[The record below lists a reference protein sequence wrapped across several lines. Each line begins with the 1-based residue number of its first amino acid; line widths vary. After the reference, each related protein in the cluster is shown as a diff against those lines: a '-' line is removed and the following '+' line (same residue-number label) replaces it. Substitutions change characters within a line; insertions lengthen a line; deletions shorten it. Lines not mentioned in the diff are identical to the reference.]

1 MNSAPNHPPSENRSA
16 DTPLAVIGM
25 ACRLPGASDLD
36 EYWSLMIEGRSAIAE
51 LPAERLDQRRYY
63 DPEPGQFGKTYS
75 KIGGIVGDRTAPIE
89 PFRLTDH
96 DIENADHSHLDLCQV
111 AGQAIRDAGLDPHA
125 TESTRG
131 GVFVG
136 HQRGSNLIGELTLGV
151 MAAQAMDCLRQTDHV
166 SRLAPR
172 EQAALVAETTAR
184 VRRDL
189 PKRNPGGGPLL
200 ESSEA
205 ARLISKA
212 FGLDGPCLSI
222 NAACS
227 SSLVA
232 LAAGAHALQT
242 GDIDLAVIGGLSYC
256 KLDALILFS
265 QAQTVSATGSRPF
278 DADADGLVAA
288 EGYVVAVVKTLER
301 ALADKDP
308 IRAVIRGIGVSSDGK
323 GKSLWAPRREGQ
335 IAAVRRAYSADVTPS
350 SVQYV
355 EAHATSTPVGDSTEI
370 NSLAEA
376 FNESFGRPPDRK
388 IPLGSVK
395 ANIGHTLE
403 AAGLAGLVKTVL
415 AMQHR
420 MIPPLI
426 NLRRPSPNVDWA
438 AAPFQLPT
446 TAIPWPDPPPDG
458 PRRAGVNA
466 FGIGGLNVHVVLEEY
481 LPDTSIRLRS
491 RRDTAPEDRSIA
503 VVGAALLVPG
513 ARTIDQFWDLMSSG
527 RDPKIPVPADRW
539 DVTLDHG
546 DDAKHWVG
554 GFIRDYQYDWRRHRV
569 PPKQVANADPLQF
582 MILDTVAEALQA
594 SGYESKLDREH
605 TAVIV
610 GNLVGGE
617 ASSQLLVGLRL
628 PVLRE
633 VIETVLREKG
643 IPAAE
648 IARTS
653 RRFAEVL
660 LERMPALLDETGG
673 FSNSSLASRITKTYD
688 LMGGAFALD
697 SSDNS
702 SIMAVNTA
710 RGFLLRGDCKM
721 VIAAGAQRDL
731 GPHAFECLRLSG
743 RLSPSGRVRSLDQNS
758 DGMAPA
764 EGVAVVLLKKLRDAK
779 ADGDEILS
787 VIREIGVARHDDQQ
801 TSQRIAIGRA
811 LAGAGVTADQISAV
825 ELSAGGVAGDDRDEF
840 QAIAQAYAAEREQ
853 PLHLRSL
860 AGQLGHT
867 GSAAGMI
874 ALVKSSLALSHL
886 QSPVGRP
893 PELPIDCVSNQSWC
907 EFPATSRDLPVVDP
921 SGRVYST
928 LHCHARGMASHV
940 VIERGQPVPAA
951 TAQPGRDQTARPAVD
966 RDHAYR
972 SWICQADS
980 PSGLI
985 DIATQVAAGGAI
997 DPIHPSRDIGP
1008 PSDQRHSLAIV
1019 YRTDDELRTKAELF
1033 VSSHAHPKRKALF
1046 QSQGIY
1052 CVERSRW
1059 PKVAFLFP
1067 GQGSQYPSMLT
1078 ELVQTHP
1085 VASAAAER
1093 IDAILKSLQFPSYRD
1108 LVVDQADLLGQDVWR
1123 TQLSLLVADSILM
1136 EVVDAMGIRPD
1147 RISAHS
1153 YGEFPAL
1160 VAAGAWDFTTA
1171 AVATYHRCRLIT
1183 ESKEIDGAML
1193 AVDLDRHGAQ
1203 TYCNATPGEAFV
1215 ANCNSDRQT
1224 VIAGSRT
1231 AIENL
1236 KSRMV
1241 DAGVHARILNVP
1253 RPYHTPLMAP
1263 IQTAFRQQLDR
1274 LGIAPPRTPLLSSVD
1289 NRYVAEPDSIRE
1301 NLVRQLVQPVL
1312 YTDQIRRLVDEG
1324 VNVLVEIGPSPVLT
1338 RLHEQIVGDELLWI
1352 ATDNKKR
1359 HHDESLA
1366 RLDAALRAAGVP
1378 IGQSDDMETRLRLTV
1393 SDTATPVGSRQTA
1406 DLQTTSAGS
1415 RQRPGSTS
1423 DIEQAEP
1430 TPDMPVGSRQTADLQ
1445 TTSAGSRQRPGSTSG
1460 GQQAEPTPDTPVGSR
1475 QTADLQTTS
1484 AGSRQRPG
1492 STSGI
1497 EQAEPTPD
1505 TPVGSRQTADL
1516 QTTSAGSRQR
1526 PGSTSGIEQAE
1537 PTPDTPV
1544 GSRQTA
1550 DLQTTSA
1557 GSRQRPGSTSGIEQA
1572 EPTPDTPVGSR
1583 QTTDLQT
1590 TSAGSRQRPGS
1601 SINVQESAAN
1611 AEAGLPLL
1619 FLEGSPRQMGAAHGQ
1634 SMTSA
1639 IHRML
1644 DRYKE
1649 IAAGKFGR
1657 TLPELSR
1664 AKSMLDTLVDD
1675 SALQEVR
1682 GMADGAGVPV
1692 EALLEHNLYAYPE
1705 IGAGCTQVLAGRPS
1719 STSHPAARPTETQ
1732 WLHAANEDM
1741 PLGLFLRDTM
1751 RRCVQIRRPT
1761 AGFPHLL
1768 FSAAGHVL
1776 GINGVNA
1783 AGVVVTSSMLLDRP
1797 RRAETADGLL
1807 HSIVI
1812 RRVLESCK
1820 SVDDAVSLLRR
1831 ERTTGGWGIC
1841 ISDAIGTEPAYVE
1854 YDCGTFQSK
1863 RIHDRH
1869 LVSNHAQLLP
1879 AVAKTPRH
1887 SLLRQQ
1893 RLESLWRLKDDQ
1905 DPSTAMLQR
1914 WMRDQYDEGRGREVR
1929 FATMNTIRRV
1939 DNQVS
1944 VLFDVRSGR
1953 AWTTPGNHE
1962 PSADANQFFELDLET
1977 LIGFQPAPQTRPRV
1991 TATRA
1996 TENAPARAS
2005 DRVITWQEFSQ
2016 RSHAFGGRAANVG
2029 AGKVCDRF
2037 VLRCIQTPPA
2047 PQADVAATLQGGV
2060 LLLGDNAAA
2069 DAFAE
2074 SLQRAGVRCLH
2085 LRRLDDVD
2093 AATSFLDDFCR
2104 TGVPTNVFLLTAW
2117 DKDAALGAS
2126 VDDWQRRRQS
2136 GLLVPYQL
2144 CQRWM
2149 TLLAENGLVG
2159 EGRIVG
2165 GVRLGGLLG
2174 FDDSLISP
2182 EGGFATGLVKGL
2194 LIELGFA
2201 AQTSFRARVVD
2212 FDQDADPHF
2221 IAARLIDEAASSA
2234 GRTAEVSYRG
2244 GKRHVVAPLHQ
2255 PADQL
2260 PSVNPD
2266 FGEVWII
2273 TGGARGVTAKIA
2285 KAIGEQFGVKLHLIG
2300 SSPLP
2305 EIEDGWRNLSSD
2317 QRKQLRAEV
2326 VRKALQ
2332 AGEVPIDAW
2341 SRVEKALEIDEN
2353 LRAFAKSGLDVTYH
2367 ACDVSDHRALARL
2380 LDRIRQTDGRIDGII
2395 HGAGYEKASS
2405 FAKKKLASVERTIAS
2420 KVDGAVSLMELTRQD
2435 DLKVFAAFASI
2446 SGRFGGVGQ
2455 TDYCLAN
2462 ELLCKLVSWFR
2473 KTRPEVHAVAFDWP
2487 SWDEVGMA
2495 VRPES
2500 RLAKTL
2506 VDAKYMP
2513 VDEGV
2518 AHFIDELQ
2526 RGCPEGEVLVTDWE
2540 RYKRYYTDHY
2550 VSSLSPYP
2558 MIDRVQDL
2566 DGANGHGIT
2575 TARDVDPVNDNFLSQ
2590 HLLRGRPILPFV
2602 AAAEA
2607 CAETASLL
2615 TGGLAVNGL
2624 AVTTIENFRIVE
2636 SMRFF
2641 TDQPQEIRVRAE
2653 RSGDQIRCSMLSD
2666 FKNRKGQVLR
2676 KDRVHAE
2683 CVIRSDQPDGA
2694 AIDTVE
2700 FPDVPYV
2707 PVHYLD
2713 HKLSV
2718 YHGPIYRQ
2726 LEQFYYSRQESW
2738 AKIRIADPAEFLS
2751 AESGDSVLLPCV
2763 LIDTCV
2769 FSAGVHE
2776 WTIDRTSI
2784 ALPHSIRRLRTF
2796 SPPVVGQQVTARIT
2810 PLESTDKYATFNI
2823 DVWDQHRRPVLQ
2835 IENYRAN
2842 VLVATIPLDRAQ
2854 STH

>member
-1 MNSAPNHPPSENRSA
+1 MTSAPNHRSAQDRSA

-25 ACRLPGASDLD
+25 GCRLPGANDLD

-63 DPEPGQFGKTYS
+63 DPQPGQFGKTYS
-75 KIGGIVGDRTAPIE
+75 KIGGIVSGRTTPIE
-89 PFRLTDH
+89 PFRLTDQ
-96 DIENADHSHLDLCQV
+96 DLENADHSHVDLCQV
-111 AGQAIRDAGLDPHA
+111 AGQAMRDAGLDPHA

-136 HQRGSNLIGELTLGV
+136 HQRGSNLIGDLTLGV
-151 MAAQAMDCLRQTDHV
+151 MAAQAMDGLRQTDYV
-166 SRLAPR
+166 SSLPSRD
-172 EQAALVAETTAR
+172 QAALVDEMTAR

-189 PKRNPGGGPLL
+189 PQRHAGGGPLL

-232 LAAGAHALQT
+232 LAAGAHALQM

-288 EGYVVAVVKTLER
+288 EGYVVVLVKTLQR

-376 FNESFGRPPDRK
+376 FNESFGRPPDQK

-426 NLRRPSPNVDWA
+426 NLRRPSPKVDWA

-446 TAIPWPDPPPDG
+446 SAIPWPDPPPGG

-466 FGIGGLNVHVVLEEY
+466 FGIGGLNVHVVLEECTA
-481 LPDTSIRLRS
+481 DTSIRSQSL
-491 RRDTAPEDRSIA
+491 RDTTPQDRSIA
-503 VVGAALLVPG
+503 VVGTALLAPG
-513 ARTIDQFWDLMSSG
+513 ARTIDQFWDLLSSG
-527 RDPKIPVPADRW
+527 RDPKIPVPDDRW

-554 GFIRDYQYDWRRHRV
+554 GFIRDYKYDWRRHRI
-569 PPKQVANADPLQF
+569 PPKQIANADPLQF
-582 MILDTVAEALQA
+582 MILDTVAEAFQA

-633 VIETVLREKG
+633 VIETVLKDKG
-643 IPAAE
+643 VPAE
-648 IARTS
+648 QIARTS
-653 RRFAEVL
+653 ERFAEVL

-702 SIMAVNTA
+702 SIMAIDAA

-731 GPHAFECLRLSG
+731 GPHAFECLRLAD
-743 RLSPSGRVRSLDQNS
+743 RLSPSGHVRSLDQNS
-758 DGMAPA
+758 DGMSPA

-787 VIREIGVARHDDQQ
+787 VIREIGVARHDDPQ
-801 TSQRIAIGRA
+801 TAQRIAIGRA
-811 LAGAGVTADQISAV
+811 LSGAGVAADQISAV
-825 ELSAGGVAGDDRDEF
+825 ELSAGGVVGEDRDEF
-840 QAIAQAYAAEREQ
+840 QAIAQAYAAKREQ

-860 AGQLGHT
+860 AGQFGHA

-874 ALVKSSLALSHL
+874 GLVKSSLSLSHL
-886 QSPVGRP
+886 QSPVGLP
-893 PELPIDCVSNQSWC
+893 PEQPIDCLSNQSWC
-907 EFPATSRDLPVVDP
+907 ELPNANRDLPLLDP
-921 SGRVYST
+921 SGHVFST
-928 LHCHARGMASHV
+928 LHSCARGMACHV
-940 VIERGQPVPAA
+940 VIQRGQPVPNP
-951 TAQPGRDQTARPAVD
+951 TVQPDRGQTIRPTTD
-966 RDHAYR
+966 RDLSYR

-980 PSGLI
+980 LSDLV
-985 DIATQVAAGGAI
+985 DAAKEVAAGESI
-997 DPIHPSRDIGP
+997 DRAPASRGTA
-1008 PSDQRHSLAIV
+1008 SRGTARHGLAIV
-1019 YRTDDELRTKAELF
+1019 YRSDDELRKKAELF
-1033 VSSHAHPKRKALF
+1033 VSSHAHPKRNALL
-1046 QSQGIY
+1046 QNQGVY
-1052 CVERSRW
+1052 CVERSGRS
-1059 PKVAFLFP
+1059 KVAFLFP

-1085 VASAAAER
+1085 VAAAAAER
-1093 IDAILKSLQFPSYRD
+1093 IDAILKSLDFPSYRN
-1108 LVVDQADLLGQDVWR
+1108 LVVDQADLLGHDVWR
-1123 TQLSLLVADSILM
+1123 TQLSLLVADTILM

-1147 RISAHS
+1147 RISSHS

-1160 VAAGAWDFTTA
+1160 VAAGAWDFATA

-1193 AVDLDRHGAQ
+1193 AVDLDRRGAQ
-1203 TYCNATPGEAFV
+1203 DYCNDAPGDAFV

-1224 VIAGSRT
+1224 VIAGSR
-1231 AIENL
+1231 AVIENL

-1241 DAGVHARILNVP
+1241 DAGVYARILNVP

-1289 NRYVAEPDSIRE
+1289 NRYVAEPDTIRE

-1312 YTDQIRRLVDEG
+1312 YTDQIRRLADEG

-1338 RLHEQIVGDELLWI
+1338 RLHEQIVGDDLFWI
-1352 ATDNKKR
+1352 ATNNKKR
-1359 HHDESLA
+1359 HPDESLA

-1378 IGQSDDMETRLRLTV
+1378 SGPSDDMETRLKLTGV
-1393 SDTATPVGSRQTA
+1393 PSDMPIGSRQTA

-1415 RQRPGSTS
+1415 RRRPGN
-1423 DIEQAEP
+1423 A
-1430 TPDMPVGSRQTADLQ
+1430 
-1445 TTSAGSRQRPGSTSG
+1445 
-1460 GQQAEPTPDTPVGSR
+1460 
-1475 QTADLQTTS
+1475 
-1484 AGSRQRPG
+1484 
-1492 STSGI
+1492 SGI
-1497 EQAEPTPD
+1497 
-1505 TPVGSRQTADL
+1505 RQ
-1516 QTTSAGSRQR
+1516 
-1526 PGSTSGIEQAE
+1526 P
-1537 PTPDTPV
+1537 
-1544 GSRQTA
+1544 
-1550 DLQTTSA
+1550 
-1557 GSRQRPGSTSGIEQA
+1557 
-1572 EPTPDTPVGSR
+1572 
-1583 QTTDLQT
+1583 
-1590 TSAGSRQRPGS
+1590 
-1601 SINVQESAAN
+1601 ESDPQ
-1611 AEAGLPLL
+1611 AGLPLL
-1619 FLEGSPRQMGAAHGQ
+1619 FLEGSPREMGAAHGHAMA
-1634 SMTSA
+1634 SV
-1639 IHRML
+1639 IRPML
-1644 DRYKE
+1644 DRYGE

-1657 TLPELSR
+1657 TLPDLSP
-1664 AKSMLDTLVDD
+1664 AKSMLGTLVDE
-1675 SALQEVR
+1675 SALEEVR
-1682 GMADGAGVPV
+1682 GMADAAGVPV
-1692 EALLEHNLYAYPE
+1692 DALLEHNLYAYPE
-1705 IGAGCTQVLAGRPS
+1705 IGAGCTQVLAGRTSPESPPGKQPS
-1719 STSHPAARPTETQ
+1719 TTQ

-1741 PLGLFLRDTM
+1741 ALGLFLRDTM
-1751 RRCVQIRRPT
+1751 RRCVQVRRPT
-1761 AGFPHLL
+1761 EGLHHVL
-1768 FSAAGHVL
+1768 FSSAGHVL

-1783 AGVVVTSSMLLDRP
+1783 SGLVVTSSMLLDRP
-1797 RRAETADGLL
+1797 RRTETLDGLL

-1812 RRVLESCK
+1812 RRVLETCQ
-1820 SVDDAVSLLRR
+1820 SVDDAIHLLRR
-1831 ERTTGGWGIC
+1831 ERTTGGWGMC
-1841 ISDAIGTEPAYVE
+1841 ISDASGTDAAYVE

-1863 RIHDRH
+1863 RIQDRH
-1869 LVSNHAQLLP
+1869 LVSNHAQLLAP
-1879 AVAKTPRH
+1879 VSAKPRH

-1893 RLESLWRLKDDQ
+1893 RLESLWRQKGDQ
-1905 DPSTAMLQR
+1905 APSTEMLQR

-1944 VLFDVRSGR
+1944 VLFDVRSAR

-1962 PSADANQFFELDLET
+1962 PSADANQFFQLDLES
-1977 LIGFQPAPQTRPRV
+1977 LIGLQPR
-1991 TATRA
+1991 
-1996 TENAPARAS
+1996 APARNRATATTATS
-2005 DRVITWQEFSQ
+2005 VTSNVAEPVTDRVIRWQEFAPRSVTADGQ
-2016 RSHAFGGRAANVG
+2016 RSGGETGR
-2029 AGKVCDRF
+2029 VCDRF

-2047 PQADVAATLQGGV
+2047 PPADIATTLDGGV
-2060 LLLGDNAAA
+2060 LLLGDNAVA
-2069 DAFAE
+2069 DTLAG
-2074 SLQRAGVRCLH
+2074 SLQDAGVRYLH
-2085 LRRLDDVD
+2085 LRRLDNIDTALSQLD
-2093 AATSFLDDFCR
+2093 AFCQ

-2117 DKDAALGAS
+2117 DINAAEGAS
-2126 VDDWQRRRQS
+2126 ADDWQRRRQS

-2144 CQRWM
+2144 CQRWQKR
-2149 TLLAENGLVG
+2149 LADNGLVG
-2159 EGRIVG
+2159 DGRIIG
-2165 GVRLGGLLG
+2165 GVRLGGMLG
-2174 FDDSLISP
+2174 FDHQVNSP

-2212 FDQDADPHF
+2212 FDERADPHF
-2221 IAARLIDEAASSA
+2221 VAARLIDEAASSA
-2234 GRTAEVSYRG
+2234 GRTAEVAYRG
-2244 GKRHVVAPLHQ
+2244 GQRHVVAPLHQ

-2266 FGEVWII
+2266 FGRVWII

-2285 KAIGEQFGVKLHLIG
+2285 KAIGRQFGVKLHLVG

-2305 EIEDGWRNLSSD
+2305 EIEDSWRDLTPE
-2317 QRKQLRAEV
+2317 QQKQLRAEV
-2326 VRKALQ
+2326 VRKALA
-2332 AGEVPIDAW
+2332 AGEVPIEAW
-2341 SRVEKALEIDEN
+2341 ARVEKALEIDEN
-2353 LRAFAKSGLDVTYH
+2353 LRDFAASGLDVTYH

-2380 LDRIRQTDGRIDGII
+2380 LDQIRQTDGRIDGVV
-2395 HGAGYEKASS
+2395 HGAGYEKATR
-2405 FAKKKLASVERTIAS
+2405 FAKKKLPSVERTIAS
-2420 KVDGAVSLMELTRQD
+2420 KVDGAVALMELTRQD
-2435 DLKVFAAFASI
+2435 DLKFFAAFASI

-2473 KTRPEVHAVAFDWP
+2473 KTRPNVHAVAFDWP

-2513 VDEGV
+2513 VEEGV
-2518 AHFIDELQ
+2518 GHFIDELR
-2526 RGCPEGEVLVTDWE
+2526 RGCPEGEILITDWQ
-2540 RYKRYYTDHY
+2540 RYKRYYTDQY
-2550 VSSLSPYP
+2550 VASLSPFP
-2558 MIDRVQDL
+2558 MIDRVQEWE
-2566 DGANGHGIT
+2566 GSNGHGIM
-2575 TARDVDPVNDNFLSQ
+2575 TAHVVDPVNDNFLSQ

-2607 CAETASLL
+2607 CAEAASLL
-2615 TGGLAVNGL
+2615 TDGRAVM
-2624 AVTTIENFRIVE
+2624 TIEDFRIAE

-2653 RSGDQIRCSMLSD
+2653 RSGDQVRCSLLSD

-2676 KDRVHAE
+2676 QDRVHAE
-2683 CVIRSDQPDGA
+2683 CVIGTDRPDES
-2694 AIDTVE
+2694 AIETVD
-2700 FPDVPYV
+2700 FPDVTYI

-2726 LEQFYYSRQESW
+2726 LKQFYYSRQESW

-2751 AESGDSVLLPCV
+2751 TESSDSVLLPCV

-2784 ALPHSIRRLRTF
+2784 ALPHSILRLRMF
-2796 SPPVVGQQVTARIT
+2796 SRPVVGQQVTARIT
-2810 PLESTDKYATFNI
+2810 PLESTDTYATFNI
-2823 DVWDQHRRPVLQ
+2823 DVWDQQKRPVLQ

-2842 VLVATIPLDRAQ
+2842 VLVTTIPLDRMQ
-2854 STH
+2854 STE